1 MAKHYRNKENFIF
14 DTIIYLLVLL
24 VLAVCLVPFIYI
36 LSASLSASKPL
47 TNGEVF
53 LLPKGFNFNA
63 YIRIFQYPNFLRAY
77 GNTFIYTIGG
87 TMIAMVMTCLM
98 AFPLAHSKLRGHSF
112 FMKLVIVTMFF
123 SGGLIPK
130 YLLMNSL
137 KLVGTRWAILL
148 PTAIN
153 TFNLIV
159 LINFFKT
166 IPLELEEAALIDGMG
181 YFGILRNIFIPLSVP
196 ALATITLYYAVYFWN
211 DWFNALIYLK
221 SEQYPVMMI
230 LRNLVNGTMQM
241 DSGNTATERST
252 VSIALKSAVI
262 ITSSVPI
269 VVLYPF
275 LSKYFVKGLTIGGVK
290 G

>member
-1 MAKHYRNKENFIF
+1 MRN
-14 DTIIYLLVLL
+14 V
-24 VLAVCLVPFIYI
+24 
-36 LSASLSASKPL
+36 
-47 TNGEVF
+47 
-53 LLPKGFNFNA
+53 
-63 YIRIFQYPNFLRAY
+63 
-77 GNTFIYTIGG
+77 
-87 TMIAMVMTCLM
+87 
-98 AFPLAHSKLRGHSF
+98 
-112 FMKLVIVTMFF
+112 
-123 SGGLIPK
+123 
-130 YLLMNSL
+130 
-137 KLVGTRWAILL
+137 
-148 PTAIN
+148 
-153 TFNLIV
+153 
-159 LINFFKT
+159 
-166 IPLELEEAALIDGMG
+166 
-181 YFGILRNIFIPLSVP
+181 FIPLSVP

>member
-1 MAKHYRNKENFIF
+1 MAKYYRNKENFIF
-14 DTIIYLLVLL
+14 DTIVTLLVLL
-24 VLAVCLVPFIYI
+24 VLAICLVPFIYI
-36 LSASLSASKPL
+36 LSASLSGSKPL

-53 LLPKGFNFNA
+53 LWPKEFNINA
-63 YIRIFQYPNFLRAY
+63 YIKIFQYPNFLRSY
-77 GNTFIYTIGG
+77 GNTIFYTVAG
-87 TMIAMVMTCLM
+87 TGISMVMTCLM
-98 AFPLAHSKLRGHSF
+98 AYPLAHSKLKGHAF
-112 FMKLVIVTMFF
+112 FMKMVIITMFF
-123 SGGLIPK
+123 SGGLVPK

-137 KLVGTRWAILL
+137 KLVGTRWSIVL
-148 PTAIN
+148 PMAIN

-166 IPLELEEAALIDGMG
+166 IPHELEEAALIDGMG
-181 YFGILRNIFIPLSVP
+181 YFGIMRNIFIPLSIP
-196 ALATITLYYAVYFWN
+196 ALATICLYYAVYYWN

-241 DSGNTATERST
+241 DTGSTATERDT

-269 VVLYPF
+269 IVLYPF

>member
-1 MAKHYRNKENFIF
+1 MAKYYRNKENFIF
-14 DTIIYLLVLL
+14 DTIVTLLVLL
-24 VLAVCLVPFIYI
+24 VLAICLVPFIYI
-36 LSASLSASKPL
+36 LSASLSGSKPL

-53 LLPKGFNFNA
+53 LWPKEFNINA
-63 YIRIFQYPNFLRAY
+63 YIKIFQYPNFLRSY
-77 GNTFIYTIGG
+77 GNTIFYTVAG
-87 TMIAMVMTCLM
+87 TGISMVMTCLM
-98 AFPLAHSKLRGHSF
+98 AYPLAHSRLKGHAF
-112 FMKLVIVTMFF
+112 FMKMVIITMFF
-123 SGGLIPK
+123 SGGLVPK

-137 KLVGTRWAILL
+137 KLVGTRWSIVL
-148 PTAIN
+148 PMAIN

-166 IPLELEEAALIDGMG
+166 IPHELEEAALIDGMG
-181 YFGILRNIFIPLSVP
+181 YFGIMRNIFIPLSIP
-196 ALATITLYYAVYFWN
+196 ALATICLYYAVYYWN

-241 DSGNTATERST
+241 DTGSTATERDT

-269 VVLYPF
+269 IVLYPF

>member
-1 MAKHYRNKENFIF
+1 MAKYYRNKENFIF
-14 DTIIYLLVLL
+14 DTIVTLLVLL
-24 VLAVCLVPFIYI
+24 VLAICLVPFIYI
-36 LSASLSASKPL
+36 LSASLSGSKPL

-53 LLPKGFNFNA
+53 LWPKEFNINA
-63 YIRIFQYPNFLRAY
+63 YIKIFQYPNFLRSY
-77 GNTFIYTIGG
+77 GNTIFYTVAG
-87 TMIAMVMTCLM
+87 TGISMVMTCLM
-98 AFPLAHSKLRGHSF
+98 AYPLAHSKLKGHAF
-112 FMKLVIVTMFF
+112 FMKMVIITMFF
-123 SGGLIPK
+123 SGGLVPK

-137 KLVGTRWAILL
+137 KLVGTRWSIVL
-148 PTAIN
+148 PMAIN

-166 IPLELEEAALIDGMG
+166 IPHELEEAALIDGMG
-181 YFGILRNIFIPLSVP
+181 YFGIMRNIFIPLSIP
-196 ALATITLYYAVYFWN
+196 ALATICLYYAVYYWN

-241 DSGNTATERST
+241 DTGSTATERDT

-269 VVLYPF
+269 IGLYPF

>member
-14 DTIIYLLVLL
+14 DTVVFLLVLL
-24 VLAVCLVPFIYI
+24 VLAVCLIPFIYI
-36 LSASLSASKPL
+36 LSASLSGAKPL

-53 LLPKGFNFNA
+53 LWPKEFNFNA
-63 YIRIFQYPNFLRAY
+63 YIKIIEYPNFLHAY
-77 GNTFIYTIGG
+77 GNTIFYTVAG
-87 TMIAMVMTCLM
+87 TVLCMLMTILM
-98 AFPLAHSKLRGHSF
+98 AFPLAHTKLKGHGF

-137 KLVGTRWAILL
+137 HLVGTVWAIIL
-148 PTAIN
+148 PMAIN

-166 IPLELEEAALIDGMG
+166 IPTELEEAALIDGMG
-181 YFGILRNIFIPLSVP
+181 YFGIMRHIFIPLSVP

-221 SEQYPVMMI
+221 SAQYPVMMI

-241 DSGNTATERST
+241 ETGSTVTERDT

-269 VVLYPF
+269 IVLYPF

>member
-14 DTIIYLLVLL
+14 DTIVYLLVLL
-24 VLAVCLVPFIYI
+24 VLAVCLIPFIYI
-36 LSASLSASKPL
+36 LSASFSGSKPL

-53 LLPKGFNFNA
+53 LLPKEFNFNA

-87 TMIAMVMTCLM
+87 TGIAMVMTCLM
-98 AFPLAHSKLRGHSF
+98 AFPLAHSKLKGHTF
-112 FMKLVIVTMFF
+112 FMKLVVVTMFF

-137 KLVGTRWAILL
+137 KLVGTRWSIVL
-148 PTAIN
+148 PMAIN

-166 IPLELEEAALIDGMG
+166 IPTELEEAALIDGMG
-181 YFGILRNIFIPLSVP
+181 YFGIMRNVFIPLSVP

>member
-1 MAKHYRNKENFIF
+1 MRTTSTSSFAQNLLGMQSELHRFAMKLTADKEEADDLLQETSLKALDNEDKYTPDTNF
-14 DTIIYLLVLL
+14 
-24 VLAVCLVPFIYI
+24 
-36 LSASLSASKPL
+36 
-47 TNGEVF
+47 
-53 LLPKGFNFNA
+53 KGWM
-63 YIRIFQYPNFLRAY
+63 
-77 GNTFIYTIGG
+77 YTI
-87 TMIAMVMTCLM
+87 M
-98 AFPLAHSKLRGHSF
+98 
-112 FMKLVIVTMFF
+112 
-123 SGGLIPK
+123 
-130 YLLMNSL
+130 
-137 KLVGTRWAILL
+137 
-148 PTAIN
+148 
-153 TFNLIV
+153 
-159 LINFFKT
+159 
-166 IPLELEEAALIDGMG
+166 
-181 YFGILRNIFIPLSVP
+181 RNIFIPLSVP

>member
-1 MAKHYRNKENFIF
+1 
-14 DTIIYLLVLL
+14 
-24 VLAVCLVPFIYI
+24 
-36 LSASLSASKPL
+36 
-47 TNGEVF
+47 
-53 LLPKGFNFNA
+53 
-63 YIRIFQYPNFLRAY
+63 
-77 GNTFIYTIGG
+77 
-87 TMIAMVMTCLM
+87 
-98 AFPLAHSKLRGHSF
+98 
-112 FMKLVIVTMFF
+112 MKLVIVTMFF

-181 YFGILRNIFIPLSVP
+181 YFGIMRNVFIPLSIP
-196 ALATITLYYAVYFWN
+196 AMATICLYYAVYFWN

>member
-1 MAKHYRNKENFIF
+1 MAKYYRNKENILF
-14 DTIIYLLVLL
+14 DTIVFLLVLM
-24 VLAVCLVPFIYI
+24 VLAVCLIPFIYI
-36 LSASLSASKPL
+36 LSASLSGSKPL

-53 LLPKGFNFNA
+53 LWPKEFTFNA
-63 YIRIFQYPNFLRAY
+63 YFKIFEYPNFLRAY
-77 GNTFIYTIGG
+77 GNTILYTVSG
-87 TMIAMVMTCLM
+87 TCVSMVMTILM
-98 AFPLAHSKLRGHSF
+98 AFPLAHSKLKGHSF

-137 KLVGTRWAILL
+137 KLVGTIWAIIL
-148 PTAIN
+148 PMAIN

-166 IPLELEEAALIDGMG
+166 IPIELEEAALIDGMG
-181 YFGILRNIFIPLSVP
+181 YFGIMRNIFIPLSIP
-196 ALATITLYYAVYFWN
+196 AMATICLYYAVYFWN

>member
-1 MAKHYRNKENFIF
+1 VGFGNSVLYTVGGALIG
-14 DTIIYLLVLL
+14 TILT
-24 VLAVCLVPFIYI
+24 VLAGYAASRRELPFRRAILFFFVIPTLVSAGIVPTYI
-36 LSASLSASKPL
+36 VVQQL
-47 TNGEVF
+47 G
-53 LLPKGFNFNA
+53 LLD
-63 YIRIFQYPNFLRAY
+63 
-77 GNTFIYTIGG
+77 
-87 TMIAMVMTCLM
+87 
-98 AFPLAHSKLRGHSF
+98 
-112 FMKLVIVTMFF
+112 
-123 SGGLIPK
+123 
-130 YLLMNSL
+130 
-137 KLVGTRWAILL
+137 TRWAILL